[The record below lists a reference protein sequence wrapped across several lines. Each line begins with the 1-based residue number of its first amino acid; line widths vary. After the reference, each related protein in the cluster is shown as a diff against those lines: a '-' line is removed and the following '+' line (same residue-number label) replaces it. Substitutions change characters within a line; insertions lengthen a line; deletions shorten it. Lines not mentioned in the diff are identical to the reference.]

1 MLVTTITAFHVVH
14 HTSWI
19 PPLIHVFRPVQ
30 LDIGETIHQIPV
42 SLAIVQDPQQPPA
55 KLALVEVIPNA
66 LAVIAEP
73 TSTQVVPAKLVLL
86 HVQMDGTQI
95 HLV

>member
-1 MLVTTITAFHVVH
+1 MLGVTITAFHVVH

-30 LDIGETIHQIPV
+30 LDIGETHHQILV
-42 SLAIVQDPQQPPA
+42 SLATVQDPQQLPV
-55 KLALVEVIPNA
+55 KLVLVEVVLNA

-73 TSTQVVPAKLVLL
+73 TSTQVAQAKLVLL
-86 HVQMDGTQI
+86 HVQTDGTQI